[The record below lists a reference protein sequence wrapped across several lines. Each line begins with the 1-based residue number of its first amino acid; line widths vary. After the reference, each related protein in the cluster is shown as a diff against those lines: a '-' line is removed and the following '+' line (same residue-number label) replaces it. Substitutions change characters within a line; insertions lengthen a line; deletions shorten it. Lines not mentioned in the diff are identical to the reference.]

1 MGEMGM
7 TNVGP
12 SSNAAAGLLNRL
24 FALVDKDKDS
34 AVSGAELSALLDSV
48 GQGAKSGA
56 ILAANDSDGDG
67 ALSTTEWPNRLVSDD
82 NIGQLLSLQDLRDLR
97 NLSAE
102 QRKEKSDTLK
112 QAYFT
117 RVDTDGNGVLSGD
130 EVEADRVLNLANTL
144 DSGAPPNTAVMIRA
158 GADRNALTM
167 DDIAIAQRIDMS
179 GPKAVELTDAQKTE
193 FAAMR
198 DRMAAIAKNAD
209 ADADTTPDAG
219 EPQTAEAQAEKVST
233 ANLSHSLIMRLLAQF
248 TSHSAMG
255 AAADI
260 SA

>member
-1 MGEMGM
+1 
-7 TNVGP
+7 
-12 SSNAAAGLLNRL
+12 
-24 FALVDKDKDS
+24 
-34 AVSGAELSALLDSV
+34 
-48 GQGAKSGA
+48 
-56 ILAANDSDGDG
+56 
-67 ALSTTEWPNRLVSDD
+67 
-82 NIGQLLSLQDLRDLR
+82 
-97 NLSAE
+97 
-102 QRKEKSDTLK
+102 
-112 QAYFT
+112 
-117 RVDTDGNGVLSGD
+117 
-130 EVEADRVLNLANTL
+130 VLNLANTL